1 MQEDP
6 RSQEE
11 ALTGVDQ
18 VTLANFG
25 EHSLSPS

>member
-1 MQEDP
+1 MQDP

-11 ALTGVDQ
+11 VLTGMDQ